1 MIRRGRD
8 AITGQ
13 LVEVTVSRERI
24 VEIRG
29 DADAEEDAREWP
41 WISAGWIDLQ
51 VNGFGGYDL
60 NGDQATPEDIEGVT
74 RALNARGVCVYLPT
88 IITGPIDRMRRA
100 FASIAAYVDERR
112 FGSGSIAGIHM
123 EGPYLSAEDGSRG
136 AHPKA
141 DIREPDW
148 DEFQRLQEAA
158 RGLIRMVTIAPERE
172 GAIPFIRRLAD
183 AGIVVAIGHTMA
195 SGEQLEQAVQAG
207 ATMSTHLGNGSQPVL
222 PRHPN
227 YIWQQLADDRLWATF
242 IPDGHHLAPSVL
254 KAMLRVKRERS
265 IFVSDSVRF
274 GGMAPG
280 EYSSPIGGRVVL
292 TESGRLHT
300 AANPNILA
308 GSASSLADGIANAV
322 RHTDMTLAEA
332 VQAVTSR
339 PARLMGYEDMG
350 MLQPGMRADL
360 TLFRHDPGGSVSVVE
375 TVVAGTSVYRREK

>member
-1 MIRRGRD
+1 MIWQGRD

-13 LVEVTVSRERI
+13 RVEVTVARERI
-24 VEIRG
+24 AEIRG
-29 DADAEEDAREWP
+29 MADAREDEAGGQ

-60 NGDQATPEDIEGVT
+60 NGETLTPEEIEGVT
-74 RALNARGVCVYLPT
+74 RALHARGVASYLPT

-100 FASIAAYVDERR
+100 FASIAAYVRERR
-112 FGSGSIAGIHM
+112 FGAGSIAGIHM
-123 EGPYLSAEDGSRG
+123 EGPYLSSEDGSRG

-141 DIREPDW
+141 DIRDPDW
-148 DEFQRLQEAA
+148 EEFQRLQEAA
-158 RGLIRMVTIAPERE
+158 DGLIRMVTIAPERQ
-172 GAIPFIRRLAD
+172 GAIPFIRKLAD

-195 SGEQLEQAVQAG
+195 SDEQLEQAVQAG
-207 ATMSTHLGNGSQPVL
+207 ASVSTHLGNGSQPML

-265 IFVSDSVRF
+265 ILVSDSVRF

-280 EYSSPIGGRVVL
+280 EYNSPIGGRVVL
-292 TESGRLHT
+292 MANGRLHT
-300 AANPNILA
+300 AANPDILA
-308 GSASSLADGIANAV
+308 GSASSLEDGVAIAV

-332 VQAVTSR
+332 VQAVTIR
-339 PARLMGYEDMG
+339 PAQLMGFG
-350 MLQPGMRADL
+350 QVGALQAGMRADL
-360 TLFRHDPGGSVSVVE
+360 TLFRQQPDGRITIEE
-375 TVVAGTSVYRREK
+375 TVVEGKSVYRRK